1 MKKSVLQ
8 AIILYFS
15 FLILNSSYS
24 NAQQRIGITY
34 YDVDHLY
41 DTVPALFYDDESYTP
56 DGRLRWNTERY
67 ARKIRHTASVLDS
80 MRMPLA
86 ALCGVENEAV
96 VRDLVAACGQD
107 YCYVHRTLN
116 ALDGMDFAL
125 LYYGDLFFPDH
136 VEAGRSYLYV
146 EGQLHIPSARTSPH
160 EAGTRPPQHRNER
173 IGLLL
178 SDDTRFAAWAL
189 RDLREERPGVK
200 MLVLGRSTTVDCARM
215 GLDDATARAA
225 RAGRGNVRY
234 RSGWTMRDRILA
246 DTALRTAGGDVYAR
260 RYLFDKRGTRPLPTY
275 EKETYRCG
283 YSYALP
289 VFIYLR

>member
-8 AIILYFS
+8 AIILNFS

-125 LYYGDLFFPDH
+125 LYYGDLFFPGY

-146 EGQLHIPSARTSPH
+146 EGELHLPPARTSPH
-160 EAGTRPPQHRNER
+160 EAGTRPPQPRSER

-178 SDDTRFAAWAL
+178 SNDTRFAAWAL

-215 GLDDATARAA
+215 GLADATARAA

-275 EKETYRCG
+275 EKETYRGG